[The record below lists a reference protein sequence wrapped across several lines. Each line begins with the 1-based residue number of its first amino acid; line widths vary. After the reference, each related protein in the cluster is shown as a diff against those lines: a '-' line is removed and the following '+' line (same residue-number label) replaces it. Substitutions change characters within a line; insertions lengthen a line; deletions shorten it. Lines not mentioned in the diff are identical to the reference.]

1 MKLLEQI
8 KERLVKEKVAVG
20 IDIGTSVV
28 KIARVKM
35 LKDTVEL
42 AGFHIEPMQLD
53 LEALLK
59 NIAKT
64 QDSGR
69 VNMSFSGP
77 STIIRYA
84 QFMKMN
90 AAELKQALKFEA
102 QKHIPFSVAEVN
114 VDGFILKPDLP
125 DNKMLVL
132 LAAVKKEYLNQ
143 RLKIMEAAGL
153 RVQCI
158 DLDSIA
164 LINAFNFNYT
174 EKNHS
179 PDKAAALLNI
189 GAAQSNLSIIE
200 DGIPRLSRDIPIAG
214 NSFNQ
219 KIREAMSLE
228 LKAAEEL
235 KCSLDP
241 VKSAKVI
248 SVIEP
253 IVANLSSEVRI
264 SFDYFESQSA
274 SSVEKIYLSGGSSL
288 LKGLKDLLYTLVG
301 IEVEYWD
308 PFKKVTLAAN
318 VDSGNL
324 NAVKSQMAVALGLAL
339 RG

>member
-1 MKLLEQI
+1 MNFLEQI
-8 KERLVKEKVAVG
+8 KERLVKEKVSVG
-20 IDIGTSVV
+20 LDIGTSFV
-28 KIARVKM
+28 KIAKVKM

-42 AGFHIEPMQLD
+42 AGFHVEPMQLD

-59 NIAKT
+59 NMAKA
-64 QDSGR
+64 QEAAR
-69 VNMSFSGP
+69 VNLSFSGP

-90 AAELKQALKFEA
+90 VSELKQALKFEA

-114 VDGFILKPDLP
+114 VDGFIVKPDLP

-143 RLKIMEAAGL
+143 RLKIIESAGF
-153 RVQCI
+153 RGQCI

-241 VKSAKVI
+241 AKSAKVI

-253 IVANLSSEVRI
+253 VVANLAAEVRI

-288 LKGLKDLLYTLVG
+288 LKGLKDLLHTLVG

-308 PFKKVTLAAN
+308 PFKKVSLASN
-318 VDSGNL
+318 IDSGKL
-324 NAVKSQMAVALGLAL
+324 NTVKSQLAVALGLAL

>member
-1 MKLLEQI
+1 MKLLDQI
-8 KERLVKEKVAVG
+8 KERLVKEKVSVG
-20 IDIGTSVV
+20 IDIGSSAV
-28 KIARVKM
+28 KIVKLRM
-35 LKDTVEL
+35 VKEVVEL
-42 AGFHIEPMQLD
+42 CGIQIEPMQLD

-59 NIAKT
+59 NMAKS
-64 QDSGR
+64 QEAVR
-69 VNMSFSGP
+69 VNVSFSGP

-90 AAELKQALKFEA
+90 EGELKQALKFEA
-102 QKHIPFSVAEVN
+102 QKHIPFSVSEVN
-114 VDGFILKPDLP
+114 VDGYILKPDLP

-143 RLKIMEAAGL
+143 RLKILESAGL
-153 RVQCI
+153 RVQGI

-214 NSFNQ
+214 NSFTQ
-219 KIREAMSLE
+219 KIREGLGLE
-228 LKAAEEL
+228 LKAAEQL
-235 KCSLDP
+235 KSSHDP
-241 VKSAKVI
+241 AKSAQVMAVLEPVI
-248 SVIEP
+248 
-253 IVANLSSEVRI
+253 ANLAAEVRI

-274 SSVEKIYLSGGSSL
+274 SSVEKIYLSGGGSL
-288 LKGLKDLLYTLVG
+288 FQGAKEMLHTLVG

-308 PFKKVTLAAN
+308 PLKKVILSSNIDADT
-318 VDSGNL
+318 VSV
-324 NAVKSQMAVALGLAL
+324 VKSQLAVVIGLAL